1 MKNTHEGVLLF
12 NKVGG
17 FSLQFT
23 QSTTSL
29 YVFFTFFKLHKW
41 YQIAQNVSVKVSR
54 KNMDLSEL
62 QFPSISEN
70 QFRNLKHIGDYWPAY
85 KILFNMCLQAFKTY
99 IVENFC
105 QICKIKCT
113 FHSPKTRFLW
123 VTKINTGNFTLKVTW
138 NVFSK
143 LGKIFIVLTTI
154 FIIFWDFLIFY
165 QIFLSRL
172 LLINTVY
179 TSWLTS
185 CRTT

>member
-70 QFRNLKHIGDYWPAY
+70 QFRNLKHIGDY
-85 KILFNMCLQAFKTY
+85 
-99 IVENFC
+99 
-105 QICKIKCT
+105 
-113 FHSPKTRFLW
+113 
-123 VTKINTGNFTLKVTW
+123 
-138 NVFSK
+138 
-143 LGKIFIVLTTI
+143 
-154 FIIFWDFLIFY
+154 
-165 QIFLSRL
+165 
-172 LLINTVY
+172 
-179 TSWLTS
+179 
-185 CRTT
+185 

>member
-123 VTKINTGNFTLKVTW
+123 VTKINTGNFHAKC
-138 NVFSK
+138 NVKCVF
-143 LGKIFIVLTTI
+143 KIGENFHSTYNHFHNILT
-154 FIIFWDFLIFY
+154 
-165 QIFLSRL
+165 IFLSPQVKRCTIIPVDSRVAERL
-172 LLINTVY
+172 KLG
-179 TSWLTS
+179 S
-185 CRTT
+185 